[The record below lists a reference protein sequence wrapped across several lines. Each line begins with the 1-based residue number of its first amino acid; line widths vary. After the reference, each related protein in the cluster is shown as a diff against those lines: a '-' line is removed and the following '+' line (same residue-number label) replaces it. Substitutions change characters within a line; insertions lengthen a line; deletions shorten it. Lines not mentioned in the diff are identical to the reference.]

1 MIRVVFESVADRFR
15 RSTAAVR
22 LIPVRE
28 EGAGG
33 GAGSD
38 AAAGD
43 WEVIEVT
50 EHGYHHVLFLPGEED
65 DLRDEAFVIAERA
78 AVVDPVDWR

>member
-1 MIRVVFESVADRFR
+1 MVFDSVADRFR
-15 RSTAAVR
+15 RSTAGVR

-28 EGAGG
+28 EGVGGG
-33 GAGSD
+33 GAGSG

-65 DLRDEAFVIAERA
+65 DLRDEAFVIADSG